1 MEKKDKIIILFRH
14 GEKISDDYPD
24 LSPKGMARAECLPLL
39 FEALGEQY
47 TPTKIFANKRGKA
60 KSNSNYST
68 RAYDTVVPLAKKL
81 GLEIEEFEKKSQEK
95 IEDFVNNKLL
105 KNENDIILV
114 SSSHKA
120 IPVISSLLG
129 HKVKVGGEDGYDKLF
144 IWKNGEFYKE
154 YKQSEFIGKDIEEW
168 LKKYENKEY
177 KEK

>member
-24 LSPKGMARAECLPLL
+24 LSPKGIARAECLPLL
-39 FEALGEQY
+39 FDALGKQY
-47 TPTKIFANKRGKA
+47 TPQKIYANIRGKTKI
-60 KSNSNYST
+60 SNYST

-81 GLEIEEFEKKSQEK
+81 GLEIEEFERDTHEK
-95 IEDFVNNKLL
+95 LEDFVNNKLL
-105 KNENDIILV
+105 KSENDVILV
-114 SSSHKA
+114 SSSHKV

-129 HKVKVGGEDGYDKLF
+129 HKVKVGGEAGYDKLF

-154 YKQSEFIGKDIEEW
+154 YKQSEFIGKNIEEW
-168 LKKYENKEY
+168 LKKYENNQI